1 MEDFYYRN
9 NLFDNRD
16 IVRCRLVF
24 VFVIIKMEMKLEMEL
39 RHLFHIVLD
48 KLACADCRMF

>member
-24 VFVIIKMEMKLEMEL
+24 VIIKMEMKLEMEL
-39 RHLFHIVLD
+39 RHLIHIVLD
-48 KLACADCRMF
+48 KLACADYRMF